1 MRELFR
7 DKSRDTIAESLEA
20 AGIQAEMVDR
30 DSGRPEENIR
40 VGFLAMFGLRLG
52 QSSLGLIDIRTDD
65 PISWINVVRTK
76 RRDKNGPARYRVV
89 FGIPD
94 PSIPMNHKQL
104 KLKTVR
110 KKTFP
115 LFGKVID
122 VSWRGK
128 AHTIPL
134 AKTLSE
140 DEDIDRAVADLGDV
154 TIFTHPN
161 KFQGWTIEITKIFSP
176 QPTVVTIDRWEA
188 IKKIANYLLS
198 SPRD

>member
-1 MRELFR
+1 MQEALR
-7 DKSRDTIAESLEA
+7 DKSRDNVAESLEI

-30 DSGRPEENIR
+30 DLRRPEEQIR
-40 VGFLAMFGLRLG
+40 KSSRFG
-52 QSSLGLIDIRTDD
+52 STSLGLIDIRTDS

-76 RRDKNGPARYRVV
+76 AQNQHGPARYRVV

-94 PSIPMNHKQL
+94 QSIPMNHKQL

-122 VSWRGK
+122 VSWRGE
-128 AHTIPL
+128 AHTLPW

-140 DEDIDRAVADLGDV
+140 DEEIDRAVADLGDV

-161 KFQGWTIEITKIFSP
+161 QFQGWTIEINKIFSP
-176 QPTVVTIDRWEA
+176 HPPVVTIDRWKALE
-188 IKKIANYLLS
+188 KTANHLLS
-198 SPRD
+198 SPV

>member
-1 MRELFR
+1 MREALR
-7 DKSRDTIAESLEA
+7 DKSRDTMAASLEA

-30 DSGRPEENIR
+30 DLRRPEEKIR
-40 VGFLAMFGLRLG
+40 TFQLFGK
-52 QSSLGLIDIRTDD
+52 SSLGLIDIRTDS

-76 RRDKNGPARYRVV
+76 ARNQHGPALYRVV

-94 PSIPMNHKQL
+94 QSITMNHKQL

-110 KKTFP
+110 KKAFP

-122 VSWRGK
+122 VSWRGE
-128 AHTIPL
+128 AHTSLL

-140 DEDIDRAVADLGDV
+140 DEEIDRAVADLGDV

-161 KFQGWTIEITKIFSP
+161 QFQGWTIEINKIFSP
-176 QPTVVTIDRWEA
+176 HPPVVTIDRWEA
-188 IKKIANYLLS
+188 LNKIANYLLS

>member
-1 MRELFR
+1 MRETLR
-7 DKSRDTIAESLEA
+7 DKSRDTMAASLEA
-20 AGIQAEMVDR
+20 AGIQTEMVDR
-30 DSGRPEENIR
+30 DLRRPEEKIR
-40 VGFLAMFGLRLG
+40 TFELFGK
-52 QSSLGLIDIRTDD
+52 SSLGLIDIRTDS

-76 RRDKNGPARYRVV
+76 STDKHGPARYRVV

-94 PSIPMNHKQL
+94 QSIPMNHKQL

-122 VSWRGK
+122 VSWRGE
-128 AHTIPL
+128 APTLLL

-140 DEDIDRAVADLGDV
+140 DEQIDRAVADLGDV

-161 KFQGWTIEITKIFSP
+161 QFQGWTIEINKIFSP
-176 QPTVVTIDRWEA
+176 FPPAVTIDRWEA
-188 IKKIANYLLS
+188 LKTIANYLLS

>member
-1 MRELFR
+1 MREALR
-7 DKSRDTIAESLEA
+7 DKSRDTIAASLEV

-30 DSGRPEENIR
+30 DLRRPEEKIR
-40 VGFLAMFGLRLG
+40 TFQLFGK
-52 QSSLGLIDIRTDD
+52 SSLGLIDIRTDS

-76 RRDKNGPARYRVV
+76 RADKHGPARYRVV

-94 PSIPMNHKQL
+94 QSIPMNHKQL

-122 VSWRGK
+122 VSWRGE
-128 AHTIPL
+128 ANTSLL

-140 DEDIDRAVADLGDV
+140 DEEIDRAVADLGDV

-161 KFQGWTIEITKIFSP
+161 QFQGWTIEINKIFSP
-176 QPTVVTIDRWEA
+176 HPPAITIDRWEA
-188 IKKIANYLLS
+188 LKKIADYLLS

>member
-1 MRELFR
+1 MRESLR
-7 DKSRDTIAESLEA
+7 DKSRDTIATSLEA

-30 DSGRPEENIR
+30 DLNRPEENIR
-40 VGFLAMFGLRLG
+40 GVTMFGKA
-52 QSSLGLIDIRTDD
+52 SLGLIDIRTEG

-76 RRDKNGPARYRVV
+76 RADKHGPARYRVV

-94 PSIPMNHKQL
+94 QSIPMNHKL

-115 LFGKVID
+115 LFGKVIG
-122 VSWRGK
+122 VSWRGGGD
-128 AHTIPL
+128 TLVL
-134 AKTLSE
+134 AKALSD
-140 DEDIDRAVADLGDV
+140 DEEIDRAVADLGDV

-161 KFQGWTIEITKIFSP
+161 QFQGWTIEINKIFSP
-176 QPTVVTIDRWEA
+176 NPPVVTIDRWEA
-188 IKKIANYLLS
+188 LRHIANYLLA

>member
-1 MRELFR
+1 MREAFR
-7 DKSRDTIAESLEA
+7 DKSRDTMAASLEA

-30 DSGRPEENIR
+30 DLRRPEEKIR
-40 VGFLAMFGLRLG
+40 TFQLFGK
-52 QSSLGLIDIRTDD
+52 SSLGLIDIRTDS

-76 RRDKNGPARYRVV
+76 RADKHGPARYRVV

-94 PSIPMNHKQL
+94 QSIPMNHKQL

-122 VSWRGK
+122 VSWRG
-128 AHTIPL
+128 ATHTLPL
-134 AKTLSE
+134 ANTLSE
-140 DEDIDRAVADLGDV
+140 DEEIDRTVADLGVV

-161 KFQGWTIEITKIFSP
+161 QFQGWTIEINKIFSP
-176 QPTVVTIDRWEA
+176 HPPVVTIDRWEA
-188 IKKIANYLLS
+188 LNKIAYYLLYL
-198 SPRD
+198 

>member
-1 MRELFR
+1 MREALR
-7 DKSRDTIAESLEA
+7 DKTRDTMAASLKA

-30 DSGRPEENIR
+30 DLGRPEEKIR
-40 VGFLAMFGLRLG
+40 TSHLFGKH
-52 QSSLGLIDIRTDD
+52 SSLGLIDIRTDS

-76 RRDKNGPARYRVV
+76 RADKHGPARYRVV

-94 PSIPMNHKQL
+94 QSIPMDHKQL

-122 VSWRGK
+122 VSWRGE
-128 AHTIPL
+128 AHTLLL

-140 DEDIDRAVADLGDV
+140 DEEIDRAVADLGDV

-161 KFQGWTIEITKIFSP
+161 QFQGWTIEINKIFSP
-176 QPTVVTIDRWEA
+176 HPPAVTIDRWEA
-188 IKKIANYLLS
+188 LKKIADYLLS

>member
-1 MRELFR
+1 MREALR
-7 DKSRDTIAESLEA
+7 DKSRNTMAASLET

-30 DSGRPEENIR
+30 DLRRPEEKIR
-40 VGFLAMFGLRLG
+40 TFQLLG
-52 QSSLGLIDIRTDD
+52 KSSLGLIDIRTDS

-76 RRDKNGPARYRVV
+76 RADKHGPARYRVV

-94 PSIPMNHKQL
+94 QSIPMNHKQL

-122 VSWRGK
+122 VSWRGE
-128 AHTIPL
+128 AHTLLL

-140 DEDIDRAVADLGDV
+140 DGEIDRAVADLGDV

-161 KFQGWTIEITKIFSP
+161 QFQGWTIETNKIFSP
-176 QPTVVTIDRWEA
+176 HPPAVTIDRWEA
-188 IKKIANYLLS
+188 LKKIANYLLS
-198 SPRD
+198 SPRSL

>member
-1 MRELFR
+1 MR
-7 DKSRDTIAESLEA
+7 
-20 AGIQAEMVDR
+20 
-30 DSGRPEENIR
+30 RPEEKIR
-40 VGFLAMFGLRLG
+40 TFQLFGK
-52 QSSLGLIDIRTDD
+52 SSLGLIDIRTDS

-76 RRDKNGPARYRVV
+76 RADKHGPARYRVV

-94 PSIPMNHKQL
+94 QSIPMNHKQL

-128 AHTIPL
+128 AHTLLL

-140 DEDIDRAVADLGDV
+140 DEEIDRAVANLGDV
-154 TIFTHPN
+154 TIFRHPN
-161 KFQGWTIEITKIFSP
+161 QFQGWTNPST
-176 QPTVVTIDRWEA
+176 
-188 IKKIANYLLS
+188 
-198 SPRD
+198 

>member
-1 MRELFR
+1 MRETLR
-7 DKSRDTIAESLEA
+7 DKSRDTVAASLEV

-30 DSGRPEENIR
+30 DLRRPEEKIR
-40 VGFLAMFGLRLG
+40 TFQLFGK
-52 QSSLGLIDIRTDD
+52 SSLGLIDIRTDS

-76 RRDKNGPARYRVV
+76 RADKHGPARYRVV

-94 PSIPMNHKQL
+94 QSIPMNHKQL

-122 VSWRGK
+122 VSWRGE
-128 AHTIPL
+128 AHTLPL

-140 DEDIDRAVADLGDV
+140 DEEIDRAVADLGDV

-161 KFQGWTIEITKIFSP
+161 QFQGWTIEINKIFSP
-176 QPTVVTIDRWEA
+176 HPPAVTIDRWEA
-188 IKKIANYLLS
+188 LKKIANYLLS

>member
-1 MRELFR
+1 MREALR
-7 DKSRDTIAESLEA
+7 DKSRDTMAASLEA

-30 DSGRPEENIR
+30 DLRRPEEKIR
-40 VGFLAMFGLRLG
+40 TFQLFGK
-52 QSSLGLIDIRTDD
+52 SSLGLIDIRTDS

-76 RRDKNGPARYRVV
+76 RADKHGPARYRVV

-94 PSIPMNHKQL
+94 QSIPMNHKQL

-128 AHTIPL
+128 EHTLLL

-140 DEDIDRAVADLGDV
+140 DDVINRAVTNLGDV
-154 TIFTHPN
+154 TIFTHSN
-161 KFQGWTIEITKIFSP
+161 QFQGWTIEINKIFSP
-176 QPTVVTIDRWEA
+176 HPPVVTIDRWGA
-188 IKKIANYLLS
+188 LNKIANYLLS
-198 SPRD
+198 SPGD

>member
-1 MRELFR
+1 MREALR
-7 DKSRDTIAESLEA
+7 DKSRDTMAGSLEA

-30 DSGRPEENIR
+30 ELRRPEEKIR
-40 VGFLAMFGLRLG
+40 TFQLFGK
-52 QSSLGLIDIRTDD
+52 SSLGLIDIRTDS
-65 PISWINVVRTK
+65 PFSWINVVRTK
-76 RRDKNGPARYRVV
+76 RADKNGPARYRMV

-94 PSIPMNHKQL
+94 QSIPMNHKQL

-115 LFGKVID
+115 LFGKVIG
-122 VSWRGK
+122 VSWKGE
-128 AHTIPL
+128 AHTLLL

-140 DEDIDRAVADLGDV
+140 DEEIDRVVADLGDV

-161 KFQGWTIEITKIFSP
+161 QFQGWTIEFNKIFSP
-176 QPTVVTIDRWEA
+176 HPPAVTIDRWEVL
-188 IKKIANYLLS
+188 KTIANYLLS

>member
-1 MRELFR
+1 MQEALR
-7 DKSRDTIAESLEA
+7 DKSRDTMAASLEA

-30 DSGRPEENIR
+30 DLRRPEEKIR
-40 VGFLAMFGLRLG
+40 TFQLFGK
-52 QSSLGLIDIRTDD
+52 SSLGLIDIRTDS

-76 RRDKNGPARYRVV
+76 STDKHGPARYRVV

-94 PSIPMNHKQL
+94 QSIPMNHKQL

-128 AHTIPL
+128 AHTLLL

-140 DEDIDRAVADLGDV
+140 DEEIDRAVADLGDV

-161 KFQGWTIEITKIFSP
+161 QFQGWTIEINKIFSP
-176 QPTVVTIDRWEA
+176 HPPAVTIDRWEA
-188 IKKIANYLLS
+188 LKKIANYLLS
-198 SPRD
+198 SPR

>member
-1 MRELFR
+1 MREWLR
-7 DKSRDTIAESLEA
+7 DKTRDTIAASLEA

-30 DSGRPEENIR
+30 DLRRHEEK
-40 VGFLAMFGLRLG
+40 LRTSHLLG
-52 QSSLGLIDIRTDD
+52 KHSSLGLIDIRTES

-76 RRDKNGPARYRVV
+76 RADKHGPARYRVV

-94 PSIPMNHKQL
+94 QNIPMNHKQL

-115 LFGKVID
+115 LFGKVVD
-122 VSWRGK
+122 VSWRGE
-128 AHTIPL
+128 AHTLPL

-140 DEDIDRAVADLGDV
+140 DEEIDKAVVDLGDMAM
-154 TIFTHPN
+154 FTHPN
-161 KFQGWTIEITKIFSP
+161 QFQGWTIEINKIFSP
-176 QPTVVTIDRWEA
+176 HPPAVTIDRWEA
-188 IKKIANYLLS
+188 IKNIANYLLA

>member
-1 MRELFR
+1 MREALR
-7 DKSRDTIAESLEA
+7 DKSRDTMAASLDA

-30 DSGRPEENIR
+30 DLRRPEEKIR
-40 VGFLAMFGLRLG
+40 TFQLFGK
-52 QSSLGLIDIRTDD
+52 SSLGLIDIRIDSL
-65 PISWINVVRTK
+65 ISWINVVRTK
-76 RRDKNGPARYRVV
+76 RRDNHGPARYRVV

-94 PSIPMNHKQL
+94 QSIPMNHKQL

-128 AHTIPL
+128 AHTLPL

-140 DEDIDRAVADLGDV
+140 DEEIDRAVADLGDV

-161 KFQGWTIEITKIFSP
+161 QFQGWTIEINKIFSP
-176 QPTVVTIDRWEA
+176 HPPAVTIDRWEA
-188 IKKIANYLLS
+188 LKKIANYLLS
-198 SPRD
+198 SPHA

>member
-1 MRELFR
+1 MRETLR
-7 DKSRDTIAESLEA
+7 DKSRDTMAASLEA

-30 DSGRPEENIR
+30 DLRRPEEKIR
-40 VGFLAMFGLRLG
+40 TFQLFGK
-52 QSSLGLIDIRTDD
+52 SSLGLIDIRTDS

-76 RRDKNGPARYRVV
+76 AQNQHGPARYRVV

-94 PSIPMNHKQL
+94 QSIPMNHKQL

-122 VSWRGK
+122 VSWRGE
-128 AHTIPL
+128 AHTLLL

-140 DEDIDRAVADLGDV
+140 DEEIDRAVADLGDV

-161 KFQGWTIEITKIFSP
+161 QFQGWTIEINKIFSP
-176 QPTVVTIDRWEA
+176 HPPVVTIDRWEA
-188 IKKIANYLLS
+188 LKKIANYLLS

>member
-1 MRELFR
+1 MREALR
-7 DKSRDTIAESLEA
+7 DKSRDTMAASLEA

-30 DSGRPEENIR
+30 DLRKPEEKIR
-40 VGFLAMFGLRLG
+40 TFQLFGK
-52 QSSLGLIDIRTDD
+52 SSLGLIDIRTDS

-76 RRDKNGPARYRVV
+76 RADKHGPARYRAV

-94 PSIPMNHKQL
+94 QSITMNHKQL

-122 VSWRGK
+122 VSWRGE
-128 AHTIPL
+128 AHTLPL

-140 DEDIDRAVADLGDV
+140 DEEIDRAVADLGDV

-161 KFQGWTIEITKIFSP
+161 QFQGWTIEINKIFSP
-176 QPTVVTIDRWEA
+176 HPPAVTIDRWEA
-188 IKKIANYLLS
+188 LNKIANYLLS

>member
-1 MRELFR
+1 MREALR
-7 DKSRDTIAESLEA
+7 DKSRDTMAASLEA

-30 DSGRPEENIR
+30 DLRRPEEKIR
-40 VGFLAMFGLRLG
+40 TFQLFGK
-52 QSSLGLIDIRTDD
+52 SSLGLIDIRTDS

-76 RRDKNGPARYRVV
+76 RADKHGPARYRVV

-94 PSIPMNHKQL
+94 QSIPMNHKQL

-122 VSWRGK
+122 VSWRGE
-128 AHTIPL
+128 AHTLPL

-140 DEDIDRAVADLGDV
+140 DEEIDRAVADLGDV

-161 KFQGWTIEITKIFSP
+161 QFQGWTIEINKIFSP
-176 QPTVVTIDRWEA
+176 HPPAVTIDRWEA
-188 IKKIANYLLS
+188 LKNIANYLLS

>member
-1 MRELFR
+1 MREALR
-7 DKSRDTIAESLEA
+7 DKSRDTMAASLEA

-30 DSGRPEENIR
+30 DLRRPEEKIR
-40 VGFLAMFGLRLG
+40 TFQLFGK
-52 QSSLGLIDIRTDD
+52 SSLGLIDIRTDS

-76 RRDKNGPARYRVV
+76 RADKHGPARYRVV

-94 PSIPMNHKQL
+94 QSIPMNHKQL

-122 VSWRGK
+122 VSWRGE
-128 AHTIPL
+128 AHTLPL

-140 DEDIDRAVADLGDV
+140 DEEIDRAVADLGDV

-161 KFQGWTIEITKIFSP
+161 QFQGWTIEINKIFSP
-176 QPTVVTIDRWEA
+176 HPPAVTIDRWEA
-188 IKKIANYLLS
+188 LKKIADYLLS
-198 SPRD
+198 SPRN

>member
-1 MRELFR
+1 MLEALR
-7 DKSRDTIAESLEA
+7 DKSRDTVAASLEV

-30 DSGRPEENIR
+30 DLGRPEEKIR
-40 VGFLAMFGLRLG
+40 TFQLFGK
-52 QSSLGLIDIRTDD
+52 SSLGLIDIRTDS

-76 RRDKNGPARYRVV
+76 RADKHGPARYRVV

-94 PSIPMNHKQL
+94 QSIPMNHKQL

-122 VSWRGK
+122 VSWRGE
-128 AHTIPL
+128 AHTLLL

-140 DEDIDRAVADLGDV
+140 DEEIDRAVADLGDV

-161 KFQGWTIEITKIFSP
+161 QFQGWTIEINKIFSP
-176 QPTVVTIDRWEA
+176 HPPVVTIDRWEA
-188 IKKIANYLLS
+188 LNKIANYLLS

>member
-1 MRELFR
+1 MREALR
-7 DKSRDTIAESLEA
+7 DKSRNTMAASLET

-30 DSGRPEENIR
+30 DLRRPEEKIR
-40 VGFLAMFGLRLG
+40 TFQLLG
-52 QSSLGLIDIRTDD
+52 KSSLGLIDIRTDS

-76 RRDKNGPARYRVV
+76 RADKHGPARYRVV

-94 PSIPMNHKQL
+94 QSIPMNHKQL

-122 VSWRGK
+122 VSWRGE
-128 AHTIPL
+128 AHTLLL

-140 DEDIDRAVADLGDV
+140 DEEIDRAVADLGDV

-161 KFQGWTIEITKIFSP
+161 QFQGWTIETNKIFSP
-176 QPTVVTIDRWEA
+176 HPPAVTIDRWEA
-188 IKKIANYLLS
+188 LKKIANYLLS
-198 SPRD
+198 SPRSL

>member
-1 MRELFR
+1 MQETLR
-7 DKSRDTIAESLEA
+7 DKSRDRMAASLET

-30 DSGRPEENIR
+30 DLRRPEEQIR
-40 VGFLAMFGLRLG
+40 KSSWFG
-52 QSSLGLIDIRTDD
+52 STSLGLIDIRTDS

-76 RRDKNGPARYRVV
+76 RADKHGPARYRVV

-94 PSIPMNHKQL
+94 QSIPMNHKQL

-115 LFGKVID
+115 LFGKVVE
-122 VSWRGK
+122 VSWRGE
-128 AHTIPL
+128 AHTFPL

-140 DEDIDRAVADLGDV
+140 DEEIAKAVVDLGDV

-161 KFQGWTIEITKIFSP
+161 QFQGWTIEINKIFSP
-176 QPTVVTIDRWEA
+176 HPPAVTIDRCESLE
-188 IKKIANYLLS
+188 KIAGYLLA

>member
-1 MRELFR
+1 MREALR
-7 DKSRDTIAESLEA
+7 DKSRDTMAASLEA

-30 DSGRPEENIR
+30 DLRRPEEKIR
-40 VGFLAMFGLRLG
+40 TFQLFGK
-52 QSSLGLIDIRTDD
+52 SSLWLIDIRTDS
-65 PISWINVVRTK
+65 PISLINVVRTK
-76 RRDKNGPARYRVV
+76 SADKHGPARYRMV

-94 PSIPMNHKQL
+94 QSIPMNHKQL

-122 VSWRGK
+122 VSWRGE
-128 AHTIPL
+128 AHTLPL

-140 DEDIDRAVADLGDV
+140 DEEIDRAVADLGDV

-161 KFQGWTIEITKIFSP
+161 QFQGWTIEINKIFSP
-176 QPTVVTIDRWEA
+176 HPPAVTIDRWEA
-188 IKKIANYLLS
+188 LRKIADYLLS
-198 SPRD
+198 LPRD